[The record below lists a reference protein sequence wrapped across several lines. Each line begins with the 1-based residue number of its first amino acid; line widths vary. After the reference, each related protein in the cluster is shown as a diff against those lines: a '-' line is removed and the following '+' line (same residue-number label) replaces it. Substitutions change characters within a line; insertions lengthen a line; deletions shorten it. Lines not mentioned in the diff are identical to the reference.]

1 MNLKRIIWMALAIL
15 FLAEIAIAQIVESTQ
30 RHRVLVLTDI
40 ENEPDDAE
48 SLVRFLVYSNHYDVE
63 GLVATTSTHLRDKI
77 ADWRI
82 HEIVD
87 AYGKVRDNLEKHE
100 QGFPTHQFLK
110 DRIKKGIPVY
120 GLKGVGEGQDSE
132 GSDWLIDV
140 VDKNDDRPVWIS
152 IWGGANVLAQ
162 SLWKVRQNRTKA
174 ELDQFVS
181 KIRVYTISD
190 QDDSGFWMRK
200 EFPNLF
206 YIVSPGDNYRT
217 ATWSGISGEPQYGF
231 ASGADTTLV
240 QNPWLREN
248 IMENHGPLGAEY
260 PEVEYAMEGDTP
272 SFLAL
277 INNGLNVA
285 EKPDFG
291 GWGGRYE
298 LYKPRLLPYRELEG
312 KKQEPRP
319 IWTDAMDEVVGN
331 DGKIYIDN
339 HASIWRWREAFQHDF
354 AARID
359 WTIMDYKEANHPPV
373 PKIKELVNFK
383 VKAGSSISIDAS
395 ESTDPDGNKLSYTW
409 IHYPEPGNYHNV
421 DWKPLK
427 FEGKKTSNLKM
438 IVPDYVKIK
447 TPQTTHIILEVTD
460 NGSPSLTRYK
470 RIIVTIVP

>member
-1 MNLKRIIWMALAIL
+1 MAVL
-15 FLAEIAIAQIVESTQ
+15 FLFGAEIANCQVVETSGK
-30 RHRVLVLTDI
+30 HRVLVLTDI

-48 SLVRFLVYSNHYDVE
+48 SLVRFLVYSNHFDVE
-63 GLVATTSTHLRDKI
+63 GLVATTSTHLRNKI

-100 QGFPTHQFLK
+100 QGFPTYQFLK
-110 DRIKKGIPVY
+110 ERIKKGIPEY
-120 GLKGVGEGQDSE
+120 GLAGVGEGKDSE
-132 GSDWLIDV
+132 GSDWLISV
-140 VDKNDDRPVWIS
+140 VDKNDERPVWVS

-162 SLWKVRQNRTKA
+162 SLWKVRQTRTQE
-174 ELDQFVS
+174 ELEEFVS

-190 QDDSGFWMRK
+190 QDDSGFWIRK

-206 YIVSPGDNYRT
+206 YIVSPGENYRH

-272 SFLAL
+272 SFFSL

-285 EKPDFG
+285 EKPNFG

-298 LYKPRLLPYRELEG
+298 LYQPRFLAYRQLED
-312 KKQEPRP
+312 KEQEPRP
-319 IWTDAMDEVVGN
+319 IWTDAMDEVVGI
-331 DGKIYIDN
+331 DGRVYIDN
-339 HASIWRWREAFQHDF
+339 HASIWRWREAYQHDF

-359 WTIMDYKEANHPPV
+359 WTISDVKEANHPPV
-373 PKIKELVNFK
+373 PQIEEKESYKVNT
-383 VKAGSSISIDAS
+383 GSSISFDAS
-395 ESTDPDGNKLSYTW
+395 GSTDPDGDQLTYNW

-421 DWKPLK
+421 NWRPLK
-427 FEGKKTSNLKM
+427 FEGTQTSKLKM
-438 IVPDYVKIK
+438 IVPDYVKIE
-447 TPQTTHIILEVTD
+447 TPQTTHLILEVTD
-460 NGSPSLTRYK
+460 NGNPSLTRYK
-470 RIIVTIVP
+470 RIIVTIMP